1 MMKAFLLIGA
11 LLAVLSCKTITTSET
26 QRLNEQLNSENRLL
40 NKKIT
45 LITRQNSVYV
55 EENLIYKRSL
65 DQKTAQY
72 EKLRGDM
79 ESLERKLK
87 GDIALLEGRYQNLQ
101 EKNRILEAQSSEK
114 IRELTELNKQ
124 VEIKLGGEIAA
135 LNAAVKKNAEEF
147 GRQKEQIMLQA
158 AQKDFE
164 HSKQSE
170 ELKKNI
176 AAREAEASDLK
187 TKNAELTMKL
197 AEMKKSLD
205 DAAAS
210 MRNLELDI
218 SKLRAGLAAA
228 EKDRSDLRDQ
238 LGRKPAPPADG
249 GSPPDKKTAPD
260 GMQNKK

>member
-1 MMKAFLLIGA
+1 MKTFLLIAA
-11 LLAVLSCKTITTSET
+11 LLAALSCKTLTTSES

-40 NKKIT
+40 NKKMM
-45 LITRQNSVYV
+45 LILRQNSVYV

-79 ESLERKLK
+79 ESLERKLQ
-87 GDIALLEGRYQNLQ
+87 GDIALLEGKNRNLK

-124 VEIKLGGEIAA
+124 MEKRLGDEIAA
-135 LNAAVKKNAEEF
+135 LNAAVKKSAEEF
-147 GRQKEQIMLQA
+147 GRQKEQLMLLA

-176 AAREAEASDLK
+176 AAKDAEVSELK
-187 TKNAELTMKL
+187 TKNAEFAMKL
-197 AEMKKSLD
+197 AEAKKAQD
-205 DAAAS
+205 DAGAA
-210 MRNLELDI
+210 MKNLELDI
-218 SKLRAGLAAA
+218 SRLREGLAAA
-228 EKDRSDLRDQ
+228 EKDRKELREQ
-238 LGRKPAPPADG
+238 LDRKSAQPPDG
-249 GSPPDKKTAPD
+249 GAQPEKKTAP
-260 GMQNKK
+260 GAGQNGK